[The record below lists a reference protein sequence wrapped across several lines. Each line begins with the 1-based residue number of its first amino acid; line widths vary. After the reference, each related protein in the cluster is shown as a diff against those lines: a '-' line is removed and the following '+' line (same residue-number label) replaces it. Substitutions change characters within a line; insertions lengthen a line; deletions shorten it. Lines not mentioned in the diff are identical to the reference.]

1 MLIILKIL
9 NSNNHGL
16 RVRWSQLRS
25 QGPMVPINWS
35 VYKVY
40 VTDHEK
46 RTSRFTSATKWERNA
61 DYQNKI
67 KKCSW
72 LGKIQFI
79 NSVLWDFIS
88 FSIFSEMQKKHLFS
102 NEIGI
107 YQIHNECFKFR
118 GADKLLQKIYIFNKI
133 SPEKENTSFT

>member
-67 KKCSW
+67 KKSSW

-102 NEIGI
+102 NEIRI

-118 GADKLLQKIYIFNKI
+118 GGDKVLQKIYI
-133 SPEKENTSFT
+133 

>member
-67 KKCSW
+67 KKSSW

-88 FSIFSEMQKKHLFS
+88 FSIFSERCRKKIYLAMKLGYIKFIMNAS
-102 NEIGI
+102 NFGERIKS
-107 YQIHNECFKFR
+107 YK
-118 GADKLLQKIYIFNKI
+118 KYIFNEI